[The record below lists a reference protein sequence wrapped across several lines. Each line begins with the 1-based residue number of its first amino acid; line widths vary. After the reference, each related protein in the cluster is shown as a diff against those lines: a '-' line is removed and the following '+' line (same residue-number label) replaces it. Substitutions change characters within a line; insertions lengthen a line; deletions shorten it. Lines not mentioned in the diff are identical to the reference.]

1 MFTLNNVRR
10 QTSGVKGYQAGPGRL
25 LENMRHVLVEP
36 RSGSVVK
43 LAAGDRLVVRLSR
56 AMPGF
61 EWRVAAQPGWLLQL
75 PEPHRPERPSNLPAP
90 EGGETTHGF
99 LAFAAPVGEQ
109 HRLRFELFHPHRGSL
124 AAVRELA
131 LVAA

>member
-1 MFTLNNVRR
+1 
-10 QTSGVKGYQAGPGRL
+10 
-25 LENMRHVLVEP
+25 MRHVLVEP

-43 LAAGDRLVVRLSR
+43 LAAGDRLVVSLSK

-75 PEPHRPERPSNLPAP
+75 PEPSRPERPDNLPVA
-90 EGGETTHGF
+90 GSNTTHGF
-99 LAFAAPVGEQ
+99 LAFAAPSGEE
-109 HRLRFELFHPHRGSL
+109 HRLRFELFHASRGST

>member
-1 MFTLNNVRR
+1 
-10 QTSGVKGYQAGPGRL
+10 
-25 LENMRHVLVEP
+25 MRHVLVEP
-36 RSGSVVK
+36 RSGSIVK
-43 LAAGDRLVVRLSR
+43 LAAGDRLVVRLGR

-75 PEPHRPERPSNLPAP
+75 PEPRRVERPDNLPAP
-90 EGGETTHGF
+90 GHDTLHGF
-99 LAFAAPVGEQ
+99 LAFAAPAGEQ
-109 HRLRFELFHPHRGSL
+109 HRLRFELFHPRRGSL

>member
-1 MFTLNNVRR
+1 
-10 QTSGVKGYQAGPGRL
+10 
-25 LENMRHVLVEP
+25 MRHVLVEP
-36 RSGSVVK
+36 RSGSIVK

-75 PEPHRPERPSNLPAP
+75 PEPRRPERPDNLPAP
-90 EGGETTHGF
+90 EGGETMHGF
-99 LAFAAPVGEQ
+99 LAFAAPIGEQ
-109 HRLRFELFHPHRGSL
+109 HRLRFELFHPRRGNL